1 MVINSRRDI
10 TFFIQAVNCNPNGD
24 PDMDNFPRVDSD
36 TGIGI
41 MTDAAIKARIR
52 AYIETAFQDVDGM
65 KIFFKDKASINRQIA
80 EAVFEAVGEEGKK
93 AEKHSKSLEA
103 AELIC
108 KNYWDV
114 RTFGAVM
121 NTGLNAGQVNGPV
134 QVAFATSVDPIYGED
149 ITLTRR
155 SFTDG
160 KFTSLKEYDEAYEK
174 MADDKKRTM
183 GSKKIIP
190 YGLYKVNICVSANDA
205 EKTGFSEEDFDRL
218 LEAICQMYNFS
229 TSASKMGMSVVTP
242 VVIFKHVGTQAD
254 KNSEQ
259 NLREAKL
266 GCAPAHKLFSLLR
279 AVKKED
285 VVLPRRLEDYDITLD
300 VSGLKNGIEIGLKDS
315 AFESV
320 TWGTKLE
327 DFGEFEDVRLV

>member
-1 MVINSRRDI
+1 M
-10 TFFIQAVNCNPNGD
+10 
-24 PDMDNFPRVDSD
+24 
-36 TGIGI
+36 
-41 MTDAAIKARIR
+41 
-52 AYIETAFQDVDGM
+52 
-65 KIFFKDKASINRQIA
+65 
-80 EAVFEAVGEEGKK
+80 
-93 AEKHSKSLEA
+93 EA
-103 AELIC
+103 AEYIC
-108 KNYWDV
+108 KKYWDV

-134 QVAFATSVDPIYGED
+134 QVAFATSVDPVYGED

-155 SFTDG
+155 SFADG

-174 MADDKKRTM
+174 MSDDKKRTM

-242 VVIFKHVGTQAD
+242 VIIFKHVGTQVD

-266 GCAPAHKLFSLLR
+266 GCAPAHKLFNLLR
-279 AVKKED
+279 AVKKEN
-285 VVLPRRLEDYDITLD
+285 VVLPRRLEDYDITLN
-300 VSGLKNGIEIGLKDS
+300 VSGIKSGIEIGLKDS
-315 AFESV
+315 AFEDV
-320 TWGTKLE
+320 TWGTKIE
-327 DFGEFEDVRLV
+327 DFSKFDDIRLI